1 MVPRLA
7 STCPFTETTHGDC
20 VFAFPKHI
28 SLISLQGKEDFSASL
43 EMTIRQE
50 RSSTFSLLPSLVNP
64 LNLTAYFPR
73 HEEVGEMRIP
83 LRIPKHPFSE
93 TNE

>member
-1 MVPRLA
+1 MSR
-7 STCPFTETTHGDC
+7 FRIW
-20 VFAFPKHI
+20 HI
-28 SLISLQGKEDFSASL
+28 DSLNAYDKDFSASL

-83 LRIPKHPFSE
+83 LCIPKHPFSE